1 MTEESEEQNIYE
13 TFPYDSFIE
22 TPIEIDENFE
32 NVPEENEESNSGETA
47 EVEIEITEVET
58 EKSKPYYSKIW
69 DYFEKMSEEGEDNE
83 IKNYIL
89 CNICQSH
96 LSANNST
103 TTLERHLKS
112 KHKVD
117 YDDYKNKTKV
127 KVGFWIAELQQ
138 EKHKLFIN
146 WIITDQQPFTLVE
159 NKNFKEFLFSIQP
172 RYKLPSRQTVKNMI
186 INKFKVARK
195 QINNYLQ
202 LSKSKISLTMDMWT
216 SITSLGI
223 LAVTI
228 HFIKDNWQFD
238 HFVLDVLYIPS
249 PHNAIAIKNAIIE
262 IVTELKIESRLISI
276 TSDNEAKMLAA
287 TREIKTALNLSE
299 FSHYRCAAHIL
310 NLVVGAA
317 LSTSIIPEPVKK
329 LRIFISTVR
338 NSPKQMDKLKEYF
351 RIEDIKFKAP
361 LPDCATRWNY
371 TFYMI
376 DRALE
381 IKPLLANLKSNLKTL
396 TDNWPT
402 DEEWEILTELANLLA
417 PFASITK
424 VISASN
430 YPTISEIKLLF
441 TGLKNHLN
449 KPQGENYILQE
460 QINEMNRVFMNYFD
474 EFNEA
479 LHVPA
484 FFDPR
489 YKKLSYGNM
498 NRYEI
503 LQPIRRIMSNYEE
516 SNITLPSQTTI
527 QQTSRHQ
534 LVNLSATETRSLF
547 RTLLTIESD
556 QTPQP
561 VTNELDIYFDS
572 NPPGDEIVPLE
583 WWKNHAMEYPVLSKM
598 ARDYLTIMSTSVP
611 CEQFF
616 SIAGKQ
622 ITQTRNRMD
631 PETAQACLCL
641 KSWLEQGKI
650 E

>member
-361 LPDCATRWNY
+361 LSDCAT
-371 TFYMI
+371 
-376 DRALE
+376 
-381 IKPLLANLKSNLKTL
+381 
-396 TDNWPT
+396 
-402 DEEWEILTELANLLA
+402 
-417 PFASITK
+417 
-424 VISASN
+424 
-430 YPTISEIKLLF
+430 
-441 TGLKNHLN
+441 
-449 KPQGENYILQE
+449 
-460 QINEMNRVFMNYFD
+460 
-474 EFNEA
+474 
-479 LHVPA
+479 
-484 FFDPR
+484 
-489 YKKLSYGNM
+489 
-498 NRYEI
+498 
-503 LQPIRRIMSNYEE
+503 
-516 SNITLPSQTTI
+516 
-527 QQTSRHQ
+527 
-534 LVNLSATETRSLF
+534 
-547 RTLLTIESD
+547 
-556 QTPQP
+556 
-561 VTNELDIYFDS
+561 
-572 NPPGDEIVPLE
+572 
-583 WWKNHAMEYPVLSKM
+583 
-598 ARDYLTIMSTSVP
+598 
-611 CEQFF
+611 
-616 SIAGKQ
+616 
-622 ITQTRNRMD
+622 
-631 PETAQACLCL
+631 
-641 KSWLEQGKI
+641 
-650 E
+650 

>member
-547 RTLLTIESD
+547 RTLLTTESD